1 MPTPVPVPQADP
13 YAGAPSVDYYDDSP
27 APPSDPNRYAQNTG
41 PTVTQTAS
49 QRSFSATQLLPLGIN
64 LYLDDQI
71 LAGSIAL
78 AAQVATLGLWYM
90 AFDEEQTTYENAKAT
105 IEDASQDPSFTNED
119 IEKFRQISDEYITQ
133 KQNEQIIYLSL
144 FGVSWITSTVYAY
157 FTSAKPLPV
166 RTRRAPASYYGNLQL
181 KPSRSVIHT
190 RAMKSYSLE
199 PFMNESG
206 GLGLNFEMSF

>member
-1 MPTPVPVPQADP
+1 M
-13 YAGAPSVDYYDDSP
+13 
-27 APPSDPNRYAQNTG
+27 
-41 PTVTQTAS
+41 
-49 QRSFSATQLLPLGIN
+49 
-64 LYLDDQI
+64 
-71 LAGSIAL
+71 

-190 RAMKSYSLE
+190 RALKSYSLE

>member
-1 MPTPVPVPQADP
+1 M
-13 YAGAPSVDYYDDSP
+13 
-27 APPSDPNRYAQNTG
+27 
-41 PTVTQTAS
+41 
-49 QRSFSATQLLPLGIN
+49 
-64 LYLDDQI
+64 
-71 LAGSIAL
+71 

-166 RTRRAPASYYGNLQL
+166 RTRRAPSELLWKFAIKTITQ
-181 KPSRSVIHT
+181 RIHT
-190 RAMKSYSLE
+190 PAMKSYSLE